1 MNVAD
6 ATASTTTA
14 STATAST
21 AAESTTTATAATA
34 STADPV
40 ACDPVAYSIVTAV
53 RDRPGQLRLTTAAI
67 SRHGHHAEHLIID
80 WSSQPPIRRQDL
92 PADPRLRLVRV
103 EGERQ
108 WWLSRAYNRGFQLA
122 RHGWILKAD
131 ADALLEEAF
140 FRRFAPAAATLQ
152 LRHLVG
158 GVAAAGGLDDLGLF
172 AVERA
177 ALLAVGGFNPYLFGW
192 GYDDLDLFER
202 LFLHPGTTLAHL
214 PAAGVTSLPHGIA
227 ERLGAA
233 EPDPDE
239 RGWRRGLLI
248 QRQQAQLEA
257 NRCMAALTRALPL
270 APDAPADCLE
280 RLPAVLLRQRRRA
293 LLRGWL
299 RPLLGRHG
307 GRLAAVLPAAWLP
320 AVLRGLGISDL
331 PRLPAAPPPG
341 ESAAATAAAAP

>member
-1 MNVAD
+1 VTVS
-6 ATASTTTA
+6 ATSRGDGD
-14 STATAST
+14 S
-21 AAESTTTATAATA
+21 
-34 STADPV
+34 DG
-40 ACDPVAYSIVTAV
+40 DGDGIAYSIVTAV
-53 RDRPGQLRLTTAAI
+53 RDRLGQLRITAAAI

-131 ADALLEEAF
+131 ADALLGEAF

-152 LRHLVG
+152 LRYLIG

-177 ALLAVGGFNPYLFGW
+177 ALLAVDGFNPYLFGW

-214 PAAGVTSLPHGIA
+214 PAAGVANLPHGIA

-233 EPDPDE
+233 EPDPGE
-239 RGWRRGLLI
+239 RDWRRWRRWRLI

-257 NRCMAALTRALPL
+257 NRCMAALTRALPRAL
-270 APDAPADCLE
+270 DAPADCLE

-293 LLRGWL
+293 LVRGWL

-307 GRLAAVLPAAWLP
+307 GRLAALLPAPWLP
-320 AVLRGLGISDL
+320 AVLQGLGISDL
-331 PRLPAAPPPG
+331 PHLSAVPPPG
-341 ESAAATAAAAP
+341 ESAAATAAAPP